1 MYRNELLPF
10 KKKLD
15 FILFFAI
22 LSLIH
27 FLSRIRLVL
36 SKCCK
41 RRTLMTYSEIE
52 RETEALNRYASEL
65 LKDSKRANDFFVR
78 VGIYN
83 TDGKLTKE
91 YGGENS

>member
-1 MYRNELLPF
+1 
-10 KKKLD
+10 
-15 FILFFAI
+15 
-22 LSLIH
+22 
-27 FLSRIRLVL
+27 
-36 SKCCK
+36 
-41 RRTLMTYSEIE
+41 MTYSEIE